1 VQHRQNSSAGRTRA
15 PLPDCFTP
23 RIEMASLSAALV
35 NLKSQEDAILRL
47 ILALAAVLVV
57 GGVANRGRLGK
68 EAPALAFCRR
78 AAN

>member
-1 VQHRQNSSAGRTRA
+1 
-15 PLPDCFTP
+15 
-23 RIEMASLSAALV
+23 
-35 NLKSQEDAILRL
+35 LKSQEDAILRL

-68 EAPALAFCRR
+68 EALAIAFCRR